1 MAEAFGARVPNDAF
15 RARLRVELGRLR
27 VALRGLAA
35 VSATPAGFRLSPARG
50 RGVAVLAPPLE
61 DGAALAV
68 TVRALVQDGAAWS
81 TGALA
86 QAVGVSQRTL
96 QRTLRELA
104 ARGAVRPVGG
114 GRTRRWVAAPIT
126 GFATTLLLPG
136 CAGDELIIDGEMP

>member
-1 MAEAFGARVPNDAF
+1 MF
-15 RARLRVELGRLR
+15 RARLRVEIGRLR

-35 VSATPAGFRLSPARG
+35 VIATPAGFRLVPARG
-50 RGVAVLAPPLE
+50 RGVVVLAPPLE

-86 QAVGVSQRTL
+86 QAVGVGQRTL
-96 QRTLRELA
+96 QRSLRELA
-104 ARGAVRPVGG
+104 ARGAVRALGG
-114 GRTRRWVAAPIT
+114 GRTRRWVAAPVT

-136 CAGDELIIDGEMP
+136 ALGTN